1 MGLLDLYR
9 EISDTG
15 ELLFKF
21 GAGRTDSHSLLVLY
35 LIPVCF
41 SNQTPVSFPLLN
53 NVGGASM
60 QKLLAIC
67 ISLLVVLGVSTLKP
81 SLAADEKSG
90 TQEKKVRFIAI
101 YDDKCQW
108 SCGVVKPLVEGLK
121 KDYGDKVSFYELNT
135 SKAKMSGST
144 KLAKELGV
152 EQFFTGSMA
161 YIPCVGVFSK
171 NGKLVKEIPAAKP
184 KETYVK
190 FIDKALASK
199 D

>member
-1 MGLLDLYR
+1 MHK
-9 EISDTG
+9 I
-15 ELLFKF
+15 
-21 GAGRTDSHSLLVLY
+21 
-35 LIPVCF
+35 
-41 SNQTPVSFPLLN
+41 
-53 NVGGASM
+53 
-60 QKLLAIC
+60 LAIVF
-67 ISLLVVLGVSTLKP
+67 SLFVVLGGFS
-81 SLAADEKSG
+81 SNRSFAADSKA
-90 TQEKKVRFIAI
+90 TANEKKVRFIAI

-108 SCGVVKPLVEGLK
+108 SCGVVRPLVEGLK

-135 SKAKMSGST
+135 SKDKLSGST

-152 EQFFTGSMA
+152 ESFFTGQMA

-171 NGKLVKEIPAAKP
+171 SGKLVKEIPAAKP